1 MMKDDHVLQAEGIIV
16 ISFQHYCKLSDFLK
30 SSWYCL
36 LNVIQTIKV
45 LWCSILTGGMLVGPL
60 NALRINEK
68 LKSGTNK
75 PLNNSLQ
82 AKNYIL
88 LKRFLTKREFKI
100 WKMRKKQMHP
110 HVGIYFILHFACTR
124 LAIELSA
131 NYNFREVDIVLK
143 KLNYKPEKQKQIL
156 FFSYCNS
163 LRICVF
169 KSLKTIFAF

>member
-45 LWCSILTGGMLVGPL
+45 LWSSILTGGMLVGPL

-75 PLNNSLQ
+75 Q
-82 AKNYIL
+82 
-88 LKRFLTKREFKI
+88 
-100 WKMRKKQMHP
+100 
-110 HVGIYFILHFACTR
+110 
-124 LAIELSA
+124 
-131 NYNFREVDIVLK
+131 
-143 KLNYKPEKQKQIL
+143 
-156 FFSYCNS
+156 
-163 LRICVF
+163 
-169 KSLKTIFAF
+169 KTIFF